1 MFYLTVEPYSVI
13 AGISTFCDPAQAARS
28 IPSVGRRNPFTTS
41 IWSSF
46 SAGWPTHMSR
56 ALPKSG
62 GALCD
67 VQGYERPAL
76 AGHRLFNERRRR
88 CVLDEIHGQPSGARK
103 PLTC

>member
-1 MFYLTVEPYSVI
+1 MFFSMEHSVI
-13 AGISTFCDPAQAARS
+13 ALGAPFCESAQAMRS
-28 IPSVGRRNPFTTS
+28 IPLAGRRNPTATS

-56 ALPKSG
+56 VLPKSG

-88 CVLDEIHGQPSGARK
+88 CVLDEIHGQPSGGRK

>member
-67 VQGYERPAL
+67 VQGYEHPA
-76 AGHRLFNERRRR
+76 
-88 CVLDEIHGQPSGARK
+88 SGRA
-103 PLTC
+103 